1 MNLWRIPSF
10 LIGSTVLLLLIAG
23 SVGYSLFYHSFIPQ
37 TSFAYN
43 DAGELQGPPFAPLQF
58 SFLGTDHVGNHL
70 APTLLMG
77 AKYTIGGVISIA
89 LVAIT
94 IAFLLGTALGFYKG
108 KHFRNLMKN
117 SLFSF
122 YFIPGSLLAYLIL
135 KPFLWEP
142 FEGFH
147 HSLTERIL
155 IQIVI
160 IGILLVPP
168 ASLLIADSIGE
179 ILQTE
184 YILASVTLGASRWHL
199 FHRHVLPGIRTTL
212 LQLLFRCLVQAFL
225 IIGHLSIFKLFFGGT
240 KVSYDPFAPSPPAPI
255 TNEWFSFM
263 GNYYDSFL
271 TGATW
276 LLWVPLLA
284 IILTIISFQLLI
296 NGLQRYFQQ
305 QKTPPLH

>member
-1 MNLWRIPSF
+1 MKLWRIPSF
-10 LIGSTVLLLLIAG
+10 LIGSTVLFLLIAG
-23 SVGYSLFYHSFIPQ
+23 SIVYDLFYHSYIPQ

-43 DAGELQGPPFAPLQF
+43 DAGDLQGPPFAPFEF

-70 APTLLMG
+70 ASTLLMG
-77 AKYTIGGVISIA
+77 AKYTIGGVIAIA
-89 LVAIT
+89 LVAMLL
-94 IAFLLGTALGFYKG
+94 AFLLGTVLGFDKG
-108 KHFRNLMKN
+108 RHLRTLMKN

-142 FEGFH
+142 FEGFQ
-147 HSLTERIL
+147 HSLAERIV
-155 IQIVI
+155 IQIML

-168 ASLLIADSIGE
+168 ASLLIADSIRE

-199 FHRHVLPGIRTTL
+199 FRLHVLPGIRTTL

-240 KVSYDPFAPSPPAPI
+240 KVSYDPFSPSPPAPI

-284 IILTIISFQLLI
+284 IIVTIVSFQLLI
-296 NGLQRYFQQ
+296 NGIQKYFQ
-305 QKTPPLH
+305 

>member
-1 MNLWRIPSF
+1 MKLWQIPSF
-10 LIGSTVLLLLIAG
+10 LIGSIILFLLIAG
-23 SVGYSLFYHSFIPQ
+23 SIVYSSFYHSYIPQ

-43 DAGELQGPPFAPLQF
+43 DAGELQGPPFAPLEF

-77 AKYTIGGVISIA
+77 AKYTIGGVIAIA
-89 LVAIT
+89 LVAMIF
-94 IAFLLGTALGFYKG
+94 AFLLGTALGFYKG
-108 KHFRNLMKN
+108 KHLRNLMKN

-122 YFIPGSLLAYLIL
+122 YFIPGSLLSYLIL

-142 FEGFH
+142 FEGFQ
-147 HSLTERIL
+147 HSLAERIF
-155 IQIVI
+155 IQIVVI
-160 IGILLVPP
+160 SILLVPP
-168 ASLLIADSIGE
+168 ASLLIADSIRE

-184 YILASVTLGASRWHL
+184 YILASTTLGASRWHL
-199 FHRHVLPGIRTTL
+199 FHRHVLSGIQTTL

-225 IIGHLSIFKLFFGGT
+225 IIGHMSIFKLFFGGT

-263 GNYYDSFL
+263 GNYYDSFQ

-276 LLWVPLLA
+276 LLWMPLLA
-284 IILTIISFQLLI
+284 IIVTIISFQLLTH
-296 NGLQRYFQQ
+296 GLQKYFQL
-305 QKTPPLH
+305 K